1 MKFKRQL
8 AAVGG
13 TLALVTA
20 GASVALVG
28 GLSSSHAAQA
38 PSSAFGLVATG
49 PIPIQKT
56 PTVVSTDGKLAT
68 NSLIALPSNP
78 LLSGGVVNVKAANDF
93 AHSDVTN
100 LSVIGNGLNG
110 LASQLSALTSQL
122 QPVCDALKQVPLS
135 QVTGAVNSGLGTLD
149 LSVLGPILDAVSGPT
164 GIDLSL
170 VKAVDLSKLLP
181 EDLTG
186 LCKVLAG
193 TAGVVGADAVT
204 TECHGHTGTFNVANL
219 NLLGLPIN
227 VDTNQKNAKV
237 EIPGVV
243 KIETNRQTVNSDGTF
258 TVDGIVIDLPILQN
272 QEIIVTSATCGRVT
286 TRTPPTTSAP
296 TPTPTHTK
304 APVTG

>member
-13 TLALVTA
+13 TLALVAA

-28 GLSSSHAAQA
+28 GLSSSDAAQA
-38 PSSAFGLVATG
+38 PSSAYGLVATG
-49 PIPIQKT
+49 LIPIQKT
-56 PTVVSTDGKLAT
+56 PTVTSTTG
-68 NSLIALPSNP
+68 SLVTDSLVGIPTNP
-78 LLSGGVVNVKAANDF
+78 LLSGGVVNVKAKNGY
-93 AHSDVTN
+93 AHSDVAN
-100 LSVIGNGLNG
+100 LGVIGGGLNA
-110 LASQLSALTSQL
+110 LASQLSQLTSQL
-122 QPVCDALKQVPLS
+122 QPVCDALKQVPVS
-135 QVTGAVNSGLGTLD
+135 QVTGAVDPVLGTI
-149 LSVLGPILDAVSGPT
+149 STTVLGPLLNQVSGGT

-170 VKAVDLSKLLP
+170 VTAIDLSKLLP
-181 EDLTG
+181 KDLSG
-186 LCKVLAG
+186 LCAVLAG
-193 TAGVVGADAVT
+193 TASVVGADAVT

-243 KIETNRQTVNSDGTF
+243 KIETNRQTTNSDGSF

-272 QEIIVTSATCGRVT
+272 QEIIVTSATCGNVSSRTVT
-286 TRTPPTTSAP
+286 SNAP
-296 TPTPTHTK
+296 TPTPTHTR

>member
-13 TLALVTA
+13 TLALVAA

-28 GLSSSHAAQA
+28 GLSSSNAAQA
-38 PSSAFGLVATG
+38 PSSAYGLVATG

-56 PTVVSTDGKLAT
+56 PTVVSSDGKLAT
-68 NSLIALPSNP
+68 NSLVSLPTNP
-78 LLSGGVVNVKAANDF
+78 LLSGGILNVKAKNGY
-93 AHSDVTN
+93 AHSDVAD
-100 LSVIGNGLNG
+100 LGVVGGGLNA
-110 LASQLSALTSQL
+110 LASQLSQLTSQL

-135 QVTGAVNSGLGTLD
+135 QVTGAVNSGLGTID
-149 LSVLGPILDAVSGPT
+149 LSVLTPILNAVSGGT

-170 VKAVDLSKLLP
+170 VTAVDLSKLLP

-186 LCKVLAG
+186 LCAVLAG
-193 TAGVVGADAVT
+193 TASVVGADAVT

-243 KIETNRQTVNSDGTF
+243 KIETNRQTTNSDGSF

-272 QEIIVTSATCGRVT
+272 QEIIVTSATCGRVS
-286 TRTPPTTSAP
+286 TRTPPTSNAP
-296 TPTPTHTK
+296 TPTPTHTR